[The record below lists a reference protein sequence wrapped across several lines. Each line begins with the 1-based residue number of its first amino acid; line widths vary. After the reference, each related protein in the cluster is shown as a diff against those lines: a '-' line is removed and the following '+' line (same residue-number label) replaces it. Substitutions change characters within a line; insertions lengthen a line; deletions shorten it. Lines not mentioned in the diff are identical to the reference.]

1 MYRRALPGGNGLCVP
16 LRTRIGAIR
25 NTEHERHWMRN
36 RLGYPAMQ
44 NQKNTS
50 VRENGLP
57 KQRRKQYI
65 INPAFQWKYALTIAS
80 IVFLTSSALSSALYG
95 FLHSQA
101 RQRMMDP
108 EMYTAEVTGVILG
121 FGLTLSVLTSGAV
134 AAWLIVLTHRICGPL
149 LVMERQLKELRA
161 GRFPHIRNLRK
172 KDEFKEFYATFAGMV
187 SGLKSDKQN
196 ELEAL
201 NRVMALTQSA
211 LECDDD
217 SRRHALEAVAT
228 QVAELRNAACQA
240 LGCDPDSVESVSPVA
255 NSAPEKAPLSV
266 G

>member
-1 MYRRALPGGNGLCVP
+1 
-16 LRTRIGAIR
+16 
-25 NTEHERHWMRN
+25 
-36 RLGYPAMQ
+36 MQ
-44 NQKNTS
+44 NQKNTRI
-50 VRENGLP
+50 RENGLP

-80 IVFLTSSALSSALYG
+80 IVFLTSSVLSSALYG
-95 FLHSQA
+95 FLHAQA
-101 RQRMMDP
+101 RQRLMSP
-108 EMYTAEVTGVILG
+108 EMYNAEVTGVILG
-121 FGLTLSVLTSGAV
+121 FGLTLSILTAGAV
-134 AAWLIVLTHRICGPL
+134 AAWFIILTHRICGPL

-161 GRFPHIRNLRK
+161 GRFPHVRNLRK
-172 KDEFKEFYATFAGMV
+172 KDEFKEFYATFAGVISAM
-187 SGLKSDKQN
+187 KSDKQN

-228 QVAELRNAACQA
+228 QIADLRNSACQA
-240 LGCDPDSVESVSPVA
+240 LGCDPNSVDSVSP
-255 NSAPEKAPLSV
+255 SAHPTPEKTPLGV